1 MIFVQVTASSIKVM
15 VGNSYSYPSYPS
27 IPLDSHGEFPH
38 SLSMNILEESLENRF
53 VFLSDVAEIKKN
65 PVDDFSILTL
75 TKYVDRFANFAG
87 NTGVTYS
94 PLCLPENPNQFYD
107 NLENN
112 VKVHGYAYDVSFEE
126 KIKEIARREKDANK
140 MQGPSR
146 HLQVIESSQVFSRRK
161 CLQQFGKA
169 GDRLEGKGGPGP
181 EDMELKV

>member
-1 MIFVQVTASSIKVM
+1 MQVTTSSIKVM

-27 IPLDSHGEFPH
+27 YPRDSHGEFPH
-38 SLSMNILEESLENRF
+38 SLSLNILEESLENSF

-75 TKYVDRFANFAG
+75 RKYVDRFSDFAG
-87 NTGVTYS
+87 NTGFTFS
-94 PLCLPENPNQFYD
+94 PVCLPENPSQFYD

-112 VKVHGYAYDVSFEE
+112 VKVHGYAYDVSFEQ
-126 KIKEIARREKDANK
+126 KIKDIARREKDANK
-140 MQGPSR
+140 MLGLSR
-146 HLQVIESSQVFSRRK
+146 HLQVVESSQVFSRRK
-161 CLQQFGKA
+161 CLQQFGKP

>member
-38 SLSMNILEESLENRF
+38 SLSMNILEESLENRH

-65 PVDDFSILTL
+65 PVEDFSILTL
-75 TKYVDRFANFAG
+75 RKYVDHFADPFHF
-87 NTGVTYS
+87 S

-112 VKVHGYAYDVSFEE
+112 VKVHGYAYDVSFEQ

>member
-1 MIFVQVTASSIKVM
+1 MIFVQVTTSSIKVM

-38 SLSMNILEESLENRF
+38 SLSLNILEESLENSF

-65 PVDDFSILTL
+65 PVDDFSILIL
-75 TKYVDRFANFAG
+75 RKYVDHFPDPGITF
-87 NTGVTYS
+87 S

-112 VKVHGYAYDVSFEE
+112 VKVHGYAYDVSFEQ

-140 MQGPSR
+140 MLGLSR
-146 HLQVIESSQVFSRRK
+146 HLQVVESSQVFSRRK
-161 CLQQFGKA
+161 CLQKFGKP

>member
-1 MIFVQVTASSIKVM
+1 MIFVQVTTSSIKVM

-38 SLSMNILEESLENRF
+38 SLSLNILEESLENSF

-75 TKYVDRFANFAG
+75 RKYVDHFPPGF
-87 NTGVTYS
+87 TFS

-112 VKVHGYAYDVSFEE
+112 VKVHGYAYDVSFEQ

-140 MQGPSR
+140 MLGPSR

-161 CLQQFGKA
+161 CLQKFGKA